1 MRPRFHTA
9 EDSDEPRLKM
19 VLLDE
24 FARQGFLADIGGI
37 QIAERSS
44 GRLSHFNG
52 LGLDALRQVSGKVFK
67 VLKEEFFDRQQR
79 LHGLGVVER
88 WQRGP
93 AKKNSCPFAQ
103 FVGHASIYGPT
114 NNTNKHESRSRPAK
128 RIRVPSRNS
137 WAKCNSG

>member
-9 EDSDEPRLKM
+9 EDSDEPRFKM

-93 AKKNSCPFAQ
+93 AKKNSCPFVQ
-103 FVGHASIYGPT
+103 FLGKVQFRLVGLRPC
-114 NNTNKHESRSRPAK
+114 RSGSSVVKLK
-128 RIRVPSRNS
+128 RY
-137 WAKCNSG
+137 SGLVFW